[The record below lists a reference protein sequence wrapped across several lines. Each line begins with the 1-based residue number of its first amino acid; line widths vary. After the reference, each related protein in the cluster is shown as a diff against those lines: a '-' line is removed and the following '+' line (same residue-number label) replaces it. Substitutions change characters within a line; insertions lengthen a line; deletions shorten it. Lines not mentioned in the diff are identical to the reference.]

1 MSHSWNSVWHG
12 RTGSDRRVGWWR
24 WSVHWLC
31 FPSQSRVALNMLYTE
46 REVVERK
53 IVNVSVKQKGSM
65 RWGIERIQLRPPTN
79 EAQRRAKKLASR
91 LRSLWRFW
99 FVLYSRYTRYPKK
112 YFTQTYGEV
121 CMETPCWCSPGWAPT
136 WRTETNRN
144 SSVLYHKA
152 KNPFEAKI
160 CMKISFQL
168 L

>member
-1 MSHSWNSVWHG
+1 MSHRNSVWHR
-12 RTGSDRRVGWWR
+12 RTGEERRVGWRR

-31 FPSQSRVALNMLYTE
+31 FPSQSRVALNILYTQ
-46 REVVERK
+46 REVTERK

-112 YFTQTYGEV
+112 YFTQTYRDLYGDAMLV
-121 CMETPCWCSPGWAPT
+121 LTWMSSNMRWSSPHLIPLNT
-136 WRTETNRN
+136 LDVECLKVR
-144 SSVLYHKA
+144 
-152 KNPFEAKI
+152 F
-160 CMKISFQL
+160 
-168 L
+168 